1 MNWKIA
7 QALGH
12 DRDLWYIVFQIT
24 SSACRFE
31 VKLTCLV
38 GFFVVYTH
46 YSLYIFQK
54 MCTLGSRGILE
65 SQMFNKCK
73 IFLGP
78 SFQSFCLLDKSWV
91 FCCCGSSSSWA
102 TTTAGAGAASSL
114 SKAFWVFCLVIGTI
128 ENYTQNEENT
138 HLGRSIGFPHPTL
151 PYYTHIGSS
160 NQFKSRFLKNQI
172 QIVFYRIL
180 A

>member
-1 MNWKIA
+1 MVYSIS
-7 QALGH
+7 
-12 DRDLWYIVFQIT
+12 DT

-31 VKLTCLV
+31 VKLTCLG
-38 GFFVVYTH
+38 GFFV
-46 YSLYIFQK
+46 YIFRK
-54 MCTLGSRGILE
+54 LWAIIVWLCTLGTRGILE

-102 TTTAGAGAASSL
+102 TTTAGAASSL

>member
-1 MNWKIA
+1 
-7 QALGH
+7 
-12 DRDLWYIVFQIT
+12 
-24 SSACRFE
+24 
-31 VKLTCLV
+31 
-38 GFFVVYTH
+38 
-46 YSLYIFQK
+46 

-102 TTTAGAGAASSL
+102 TTTAGAASSL

-151 PYYTHIGSS
+151 PYYTHIDIVVINSNPDFSASFRSRKKYESS
-160 NQFKSRFLKNQI
+160 SWKFKRYISKI
-172 QIVFYRIL
+172 KIVFNYHRKML
-180 A
+180 KYQM